1 MTYGIDVGTTS
12 VAGVAVDEDDRV
24 WATVTRPHEADVA
37 GLPPGVHEQDPEKL
51 FKAVWLVLDELN
63 ARTYHGILCPDM
75 IGWTGQMHG
84 VVAVD
89 ERRCC
94 PVTNF
99 VTWRDA
105 RRFGGNVMAGWAARG
120 LRAYKGLT
128 APGFAMACLTGECA
142 IDETFLESWRLDLC
156 GRVPAE
162 WIPDVVPGSMLGDN
176 QAGVYAAQ
184 HLRPG
189 CAVVNL
195 GTSGQLS
202 VVRSSAEGAVSAAAD
217 TATARSEVR
226 RYPGGRVLAC
236 RASLVGGRAWA
247 ELRRELGISWDEMNE
262 RAFSGAADATS
273 RRIRECAER
282 IADDLAGGIDMAG
295 VTELVGVGNALRLNP
310 ALKTAIERR
319 LDLPCVLLPVDE
331 MAAFGAAVYARDC
344 GKGD

>member
-12 VAGVAVDEDDRV
+12 VAGVAVDEDGRV
-24 WATVTRPHEADVA
+24 RATVTRPHEADVA
-37 GLPPGVHEQDPEKL
+37 GLPPGVHEQSPEKL
-51 FKAVWLVLDELN
+51 FTAVRLVLDELD
-63 ARTYHGILCPDM
+63 ARTHCPAGGRPA

-89 ERRCC
+89 ERLS
-94 PVTNF
+94 PVTDF

-120 LRAYKGLT
+120 LRVHRCLT
-128 APGFAMACLTGECA
+128 APGFAMARLTGECA
-142 IDETFLESWRLDLC
+142 IDGTFLESWRLDLC

-202 VVRSSAEGAVSAAAD
+202 VVRASAAGAVSAAAD

-226 RYPGGRVLAC
+226 KYPGGRVLAC

-247 ELRRELGISWDEMNE
+247 ELRRELGISWEEMNA
-262 RAFSGAADATS
+262 RAFSGAADATA

-310 ALKTAIERR
+310 ALKTAVERR

-331 MAAFGAAVYARDC
+331 MAAFGAAVHARDC
-344 GKGD
+344 GKGG